1 MAGLL
6 SLKHSILRPKISCLL
21 HKKHESCVFL
31 IFTMSPPE
39 TDDSSL
45 SNGERLPVKRSWAVL
60 FLAFIEA
67 VCVFSVAAAKAGVL
81 LGSAA
86 AIATGWSVSLHRD
99 AIRIPVLL
107 VAMTGAGFNLYL
119 LWKRRRLRNSPA
131 AAWRKRPLTKR
142 QRLKTALVF
151 WLSLLT
157 LVLGAAE
164 IYFHRLLH
172 HTIM

>member
-1 MAGLL
+1 MN
-6 SLKHSILRPKISCLL
+6 
-21 HKKHESCVFL
+21 
-31 IFTMSPPE
+31 PE
-39 TDDSSL
+39 TDDAVL
-45 SNGERLPVKRSWAVL
+45 SETDRLPVKRSWAAL
-60 FLAFIEA
+60 LLTFIEA

-119 LWKRRRLRNSPA
+119 IWKRRRLRNSPA
-131 AAWRKRPLTKR
+131 AAWRKRALPKR
-142 QRLKTALVF
+142 ERLRTGVVL
-151 WLSLLT
+151 WLSVLT
-157 LVLGAAE
+157 LILGAAE

>member
-1 MAGLL
+1 MTP
-6 SLKHSILRPKISCLL
+6 SK
-21 HKKHESCVFL
+21 
-31 IFTMSPPE
+31 
-39 TDDSSL
+39 TDDSAFL
-45 SNGERLPVKRSWAVL
+45 NDERLPVKRTWAAL
-60 FLAFIEA
+60 ILAFIEA

-81 LGSAA
+81 LGAAA
-86 AIATGWSVSLHRD
+86 AITTGWAASLHRD

-107 VAMTGAGFNLYL
+107 IAMAGAGFNLYL
-119 LWKRRRLRNSPA
+119 IWNRRRLRNRPA

-142 QRLKTALVF
+142 ERLKTALVL

-157 LVLGAAE
+157 LALGAAE

>member
-1 MAGLL
+1 MN
-6 SLKHSILRPKISCLL
+6 
-21 HKKHESCVFL
+21 
-31 IFTMSPPE
+31 PE
-39 TDDSSL
+39 TDDAVL
-45 SNGERLPVKRSWAVL
+45 SKTDPLPVKRSWAVL
-60 FLAFIEA
+60 LLAFIEA

-119 LWKRRRLRNSPA
+119 IWKRRRLRNSPA
-131 AAWRKRPLTKR
+131 AAWRKRALTKR
-142 QRLKTALVF
+142 ERLRTGVVL
-151 WLSLLT
+151 WLSVLT
-157 LVLGAAE
+157 LILGAAE